1 MSYKKPFYLCPDQCI
16 LVHLQSH
23 HFKGC
28 PQQPWEEG
36 KVRIVLPLWEMQE
49 RGPGREGVDG
59 SSISVALHQAP
70 LFSLWWG
77 FEKLFQR
84 GKSVKIQATRPMF
97 ARGQEEYKCTN
108 GQGSRGLTAGKM
120 SRAGRTAHPCARS
133 LTGLT
138 SAPLPGSEACGAS
151 SARKQGFGLPVSS
164 RASVTREGASLS
176 WKELN
181 WSRRHLCLVT
191 RPSTTSVQLLRQLHL
206 FKDFATSFAL

>member
-1 MSYKKPFYLCPDQCI
+1 MSYKKPFSLCPDQCI

-36 KVRIVLPLWEMQE
+36 KACIVLPLWEMQE

-59 SSISVALHQAP
+59 SSISVALHQAL

-77 FEKLFQR
+77 FERLFQR
-84 GKSVKIQATRPMF
+84 GKSVKIQATRPVF

-120 SRAGRTAHPCARS
+120 CRAGRTAHPCARGPW
-133 LTGLT
+133 LVWWGPLCRGRRPTG
-138 SAPLPGSEACGAS
+138 PPPPE
-151 SARKQGFGLPVSS
+151 S
-164 RASVTREGASLS
+164 RALGSRCPPEHLS
-176 WKELN
+176 HVKGL
-181 WSRRHLCLVT
+181 RCLE
-191 RPSTTSVQLLRQLHL
+191 RS
-206 FKDFATSFAL
+206 